1 MINDITILGGTTMN
15 KKRLTAL
22 LLTAAM
28 SVGALA
34 GCGSEKE
41 TEAAKT
47 DSTATK
53 VEQTEATNATTDT
66 ADATETAGEG
76 ELSGKIVVASN
87 RTDLEDTL
95 VAYAQSFMDLHPGTT
110 VEFETIK
117 EYDDVIGIRIAGGEA
132 PDIFYAPDTVNQS
145 TYGNYF
151 LPIDDLKFT
160 ADDILFYENGR
171 GTDGNLY
178 VLPLTVSYCGMI
190 YNKAAFAQA
199 GITEIPMTVEDFYA
213 ACDSLQAAGI
223 TPVGTA
229 FKDIWPIFAWCGWG
243 EVALTA
249 GDERGE
255 NKYVE
260 QDQIYD
266 ETMINSISI
275 IRELHK
281 KGQLEEDI
289 MSANW
294 DQFKLDLAQG
304 KVAMHYSEN
313 WLPAQIVE
321 LGANQEDI
329 GMFPF
334 PGAKNIKAGNG
345 KQWGISKD
353 TESPEL
359 AKAFLT
365 YMLENPF
372 TATEIP
378 SNVNVVAEDPFVN
391 ELLSYGIDPISPI
404 VGNATFSNIR
414 NGIELDGQQVLLSYV
429 LESDDAKAQALLD
442 EWNEKWAAA
451 RVEYV
456 E

>member
-1 MINDITILGGTTMN
+1 MKF
-15 KKRLTAL
+15 KKITAL
-22 LLTAAM
+22 VLTAAM
-28 SVGALA
+28 SVGMLA
-34 GCGSEKE
+34 GCGSSKE
-41 TEAAKT
+41 ASSTSDTAQKSDTTADTAADT
-47 DSTATK
+47 
-53 VEQTEATNATTDT
+53 T
-66 ADATETAGEG
+66 ADASATDTEDGA
-76 ELSGKIVVASN
+76 LSGSIVVASN
-87 RTDLEDTL
+87 RTDIEDTL
-95 VAYAQSFMDLHPGTT
+95 VAYAEEFMELHPGTT

-117 EYDDVIGIRIAGGEA
+117 EYDDVIGTRVAGGEA

-145 TYGNYF
+145 TYANYF

-171 GTDGNLY
+171 GEDGNLY

-190 YNKAAFAQA
+190 YNKQAFKQA
-199 GITEIPMTVEDFYA
+199 GVTEIPKTVEDFYT
-213 ACDSLQAAGI
+213 ACDALQAAGI

-229 FKDIWPIFAWCGWG
+229 FKDIWPIYAWCGWG
-243 EVALTA
+243 EVTLTS
-249 GDERGE
+249 GDNRGE

-260 QDQIYD
+260 QDTIYD

-275 IRELHK
+275 IRELQK

-334 PGAKNIKAGNG
+334 PGAANIKAGAG

-359 AKAFLT
+359 AKEFLT

-372 TATEIP
+372 TATEVP
-378 SNVNVVAEDPFVN
+378 SNVNVTAEDPFVN
-391 ELLSYGIDPISPI
+391 ELLSYGVEPISPI
-404 VGNATFSNIR
+404 VGDARFSNIR
-414 NGIELDGQQVLLSYV
+414 NEIELDGQQVLLSYV
-429 LESDDAKAQALLD
+429 LEADDAKAQAMLD

-451 RVEYV
+451 RVNYV

>member
-1 MINDITILGGTTMN
+1 MKF
-15 KKRLTAL
+15 KKITAL
-22 LLTAAM
+22 VLTAAM
-28 SVGALA
+28 SVGMLA
-34 GCGSEKE
+34 GCGSSKE
-41 TEAAKT
+41 TSSTSDTAQKSDTTADTAADT
-47 DSTATK
+47 
-53 VEQTEATNATTDT
+53 T
-66 ADATETAGEG
+66 ADASATDTEDGA
-76 ELSGKIVVASN
+76 LSGSIVVASN
-87 RTDLEDTL
+87 RTDIEDTL
-95 VAYAQSFMDLHPGTT
+95 VAYAEEFMELHPGTT

-117 EYDDVIGIRIAGGEA
+117 EYDDVIGTRVAGGEA

-145 TYGNYF
+145 TYANYF

-171 GTDGNLY
+171 GEDGNLY

-190 YNKAAFAQA
+190 YNKQAFKQA
-199 GITEIPMTVEDFYA
+199 GVTEIPKTVEDFYT
-213 ACDSLQAAGI
+213 ACDALQAAGI

-229 FKDIWPIFAWCGWG
+229 FKDIWPIYAWCGWG
-243 EVALTA
+243 EVTLTS
-249 GDERGE
+249 GDNRGE

-260 QDQIYD
+260 QDTIYD

-275 IRELHK
+275 IRELQK

-334 PGAKNIKAGNG
+334 PGAANIKAGAG

-359 AKAFLT
+359 AKEFLT

-372 TATEIP
+372 TATEVP
-378 SNVNVVAEDPFVN
+378 SNVNVTAEDPFVN
-391 ELLSYGIDPISPI
+391 ELLSYGVEPISPI
-404 VGNATFSNIR
+404 VGDARFSNIR
-414 NGIELDGQQVLLSYV
+414 NEIELDGQQVLLSYV
-429 LESDDAKAQALLD
+429 LEADDAKAQAMLD

-451 RVEYV
+451 RVNYV

>member
-1 MINDITILGGTTMN
+1 MVLGGKPKMKF
-15 KKRLTAL
+15 KKITAL
-22 LLTAAM
+22 VLTAAM
-28 SVGALA
+28 SVGMLA
-34 GCGSEKE
+34 GCGSSKE
-41 TEAAKT
+41 TSSTSDTAQKSDTTADTAADT
-47 DSTATK
+47 
-53 VEQTEATNATTDT
+53 T
-66 ADATETAGEG
+66 ADASATDTEDGA
-76 ELSGKIVVASN
+76 LSGSIVVASN
-87 RTDLEDTL
+87 RTDIEDTL
-95 VAYAQSFMDLHPGTT
+95 VAYAEEFMELHPGTT

-117 EYDDVIGIRIAGGEA
+117 EYDDVIGTRVAGGEA

-145 TYGNYF
+145 TYANYF

-171 GTDGNLY
+171 GEDGNLY

-190 YNKAAFAQA
+190 YNKQAFKQA
-199 GITEIPMTVEDFYA
+199 GVTEIPKTVEDFYT
-213 ACDSLQAAGI
+213 ACDALQAAGI

-229 FKDIWPIFAWCGWG
+229 FKDIWPIYAWCGWG
-243 EVALTA
+243 EVTLTS
-249 GDERGE
+249 GDNRGE

-260 QDQIYD
+260 QDAIYD

-275 IRELHK
+275 IRELQK

-334 PGAKNIKAGNG
+334 PGAANIKAGAG

-359 AKAFLT
+359 AKEFLT

-372 TATEIP
+372 TATEVP
-378 SNVNVVAEDPFVN
+378 SNVNVTAEDPFVN
-391 ELLSYGIDPISPI
+391 ELLSYGVEPISPI
-404 VGNATFSNIR
+404 VGDARFSNIR
-414 NGIELDGQQVLLSYV
+414 NEIELDGQQVLLSYV
-429 LESDDAKAQALLD
+429 LEADDAKAQAMLD

-451 RVEYV
+451 RVNYV

>member
-1 MINDITILGGTTMN
+1 MKF
-15 KKRLTAL
+15 KKITAL
-22 LLTAAM
+22 VLTAAM
-28 SVGALA
+28 SVGMLA
-34 GCGSEKE
+34 GCGSSKE
-41 TEAAKT
+41 TSSTSDTAQKSDTTADTAADT
-47 DSTATK
+47 
-53 VEQTEATNATTDT
+53 T
-66 ADATETAGEG
+66 ADASATDTEDGA
-76 ELSGKIVVASN
+76 LSGSIVVASN
-87 RTDLEDTL
+87 RTDIEDTL
-95 VAYAQSFMDLHPGTT
+95 VAYAEEFMELHPGTT

-117 EYDDVIGIRIAGGEA
+117 EYDDVIGTRVAGGEA

-145 TYGNYF
+145 TYANYF

-171 GTDGNLY
+171 GEDGNLY

-190 YNKAAFAQA
+190 YNKQAFKQA
-199 GITEIPMTVEDFYA
+199 GVTEIPKTVEDFYT
-213 ACDSLQAAGI
+213 ACDALQAAGI

-229 FKDIWPIFAWCGWG
+229 FKDIWPIYAWCGWG
-243 EVALTA
+243 EVTLTS
-249 GDERGE
+249 GDNRGE

-260 QDQIYD
+260 QDAIYD

-275 IRELHK
+275 IRELQK

-334 PGAKNIKAGNG
+334 PGAANIKAGAG

-359 AKAFLT
+359 AKEFLT

-372 TATEIP
+372 TATEVP
-378 SNVNVVAEDPFVN
+378 SNVNVTAEDPFVN
-391 ELLSYGIDPISPI
+391 ELLSYGVEPISPI
-404 VGNATFSNIR
+404 VGDARFSNIR
-414 NGIELDGQQVLLSYV
+414 NEIELDGQQVLLSYV
-429 LESDDAKAQALLD
+429 LEADDAKAQAMLD

-451 RVEYV
+451 RVNYV

>member
-1 MINDITILGGTTMN
+1 MKF
-15 KKRLTAL
+15 KKITAL
-22 LLTAAM
+22 VLTAAM
-28 SVGALA
+28 SVGMLA
-34 GCGSEKE
+34 GCGSSKE
-41 TEAAKT
+41 TSSTSDTAQKSDTTADTAADT
-47 DSTATK
+47 
-53 VEQTEATNATTDT
+53 T
-66 ADATETAGEG
+66 ADASATDTEDGA
-76 ELSGKIVVASN
+76 LSGSIVVASN
-87 RTDLEDTL
+87 RTDIEDTL
-95 VAYAQSFMDLHPGTT
+95 VAYAEEFMELHPGTT

-117 EYDDVIGIRIAGGEA
+117 EYDDVIGTRVAGGEA

-145 TYGNYF
+145 TYANYF

-171 GTDGNLY
+171 GEDGNLY

-190 YNKAAFAQA
+190 YNKQAFKQA
-199 GITEIPMTVEDFYA
+199 GVTEIPKTVEDFYT
-213 ACDSLQAAGI
+213 ACDALQAAGI

-229 FKDIWPIFAWCGWG
+229 FKDIWPIYAWCGWG
-243 EVALTA
+243 EVTLTS
-249 GDERGE
+249 GDNRGE

-260 QDQIYD
+260 QDTIYD

-275 IRELHK
+275 IRELQK

-334 PGAKNIKAGNG
+334 PGAANIKAGAG

-359 AKAFLT
+359 AKEFLT

-372 TATEIP
+372 TATEVP
-378 SNVNVVAEDPFVN
+378 SNVNVTAEDPFVN

-404 VGNATFSNIR
+404 VGDARFSNIR
-414 NGIELDGQQVLLSYV
+414 NEIELDGQQVLLSYV
-429 LESDDAKAQALLD
+429 LEADDAKAQAMLD

-451 RVEYV
+451 RVNYV